1 MQGHLN
7 LPIPLQHTQDF
18 LVLQYA
24 DDTLVIMEACPQQ
37 ISALKTILQEFS
49 GLTGLKVNYSKSMLV
64 LINLESDRTA
74 SLVQLFGCVVGTLP
88 FTYLGLP
95 LGLTKLR
102 VVDFLPLVTKCE
114 RRLAYTSAFLS
125 QAGRLEITNS
135 IFTAFPM
142 FFMSTFRVHKTVI
155 KRVDNHRKHSIWRG
169 ADIHDRK
176 PSKAAWELVCL
187 PKDEGGLGVLNLQ
200 TQNESLLL
208 KNLHKFYNKF
218 DIPWVNLIWERYYSS
233 GSLTYQQS
241 CKALFGGKISSGFL
255 IHLKAWL

>member
-1 MQGHLN
+1 MR
-7 LPIPLQHTQDF
+7 
-18 LVLQYA
+18 
-24 DDTLVIMEACPQQ
+24 
-37 ISALKTILQEFS
+37 
-49 GLTGLKVNYSKSMLV
+49 
-64 LINLESDRTA
+64 NLESDRTA
-74 SLVQLFGCVVGTLP
+74 SLAQLFGCVVGTLP

-95 LGLTKLR
+95 LGLTKLS

-142 FFMSTFRVHKTVI
+142 FFMSTFHLHKIVI
-155 KRVDNHRKHSIWRG
+155 KKVDNYRKHSLWRG

-200 TQNESLLL
+200 TQNEALLL
-208 KNLHKFYNKF
+208 KNLHKFDNRI
-218 DIPWVNLIWERYYSS
+218 DIPW
-233 GSLTYQQS
+233 
-241 CKALFGGKISSGFL
+241 
-255 IHLKAWL
+255 